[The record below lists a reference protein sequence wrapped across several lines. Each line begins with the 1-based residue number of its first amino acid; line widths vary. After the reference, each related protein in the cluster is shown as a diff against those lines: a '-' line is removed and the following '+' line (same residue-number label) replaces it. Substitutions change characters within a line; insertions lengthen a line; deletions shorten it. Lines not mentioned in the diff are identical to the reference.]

1 MDKKITPEELE
12 KAKQT
17 IIAYE
22 NQEFKEAYPDGFP
35 CICCDTKIKPID
47 PEYIRRP
54 ESGMYHDGIVD
65 KVSGGY
71 GSKHDTEMYII
82 AICDPCLDRL
92 KAEKKL
98 LYAGNYMGMY

>member
-1 MDKKITPEELE
+1 MDKKITPEEAE

-22 NQEFKEAYPDGFP
+22 NQEFKKAYPDGFP

-54 ESGMYHDGIVD
+54 ESGMYHGGIVD

-71 GSKHDTEMYII
+71 GSKHNTEMYII

-98 LYAGNYMGMY
+98 LYAGNYMDMY